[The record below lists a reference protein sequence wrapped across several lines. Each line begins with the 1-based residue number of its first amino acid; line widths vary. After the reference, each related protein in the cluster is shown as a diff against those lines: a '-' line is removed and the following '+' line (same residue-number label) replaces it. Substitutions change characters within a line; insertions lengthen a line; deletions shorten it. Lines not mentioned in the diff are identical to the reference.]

1 MVSTVDPTS
10 VGIPFLHCLVMI
22 PCCVLIICLLSAY
35 PQDEELWMYVCGVP
49 AEGTATL
56 FCESNPLF
64 CGSNPFCYSYH
75 ELVHMRLTGVA
86 VLDWN
91 LPRVGVC
98 APVCCAVGPLEMLD
112 GQSVLP
118 MMCEHHRSWFD
129 KLLVRR
135 WASVFSGF
143 VGTDFAPDTGS
154 IPDPV
159 IIRGVGLFMNTYMLV
174 GGTGFQEQLAAQA
187 QSYTVAL
194 YQDGLATGY
203 LRYPFRVV
211 PGSGL
216 VATNVAP

>member
-1 MVSTVDPTS
+1 M
-10 VGIPFLHCLVMI
+10 H
-22 PCCVLIICLLSAY
+22 
-35 PQDEELWMYVCGVP
+35 VCGAP
-49 AEGTATL
+49 AEGVVAV

-64 CGSNPFCYSYH
+64 CGSNPFCHAYH

-86 VLDWN
+86 VLGWN

-98 APVCCAVGPLEMLD
+98 APACCAVGPLEMLD
-112 GQSVLP
+112 GQSALP
-118 MMCEHHRSWFD
+118 MTCEHHQSWFD

-159 IIRGVGLFMNTYMLV
+159 IIRGFRLIMNTYMLV

-187 QSYTVAL
+187 QGYPDWNEFGVTL
-194 YQDGLATGY
+194 YEKESLVTGY
-203 LRYPFRVV
+203 LRYPFWIL

-216 VATNVAP
+216 VVANVAP